1 MRSNWSF
8 SNFFTQIGLRPLWNC
23 RGASVSA
30 NPYARVYGLTGVIGS
45 GKSTVAALFRELGAE
60 VLDADELARYVVN
73 PTAPYY
79 AEIRNKLLATFG
91 QGAGPLFDKD
101 GNLNRPL
108 LGKLTFGDPGKVAA
122 LNQIMHPAIQQEF
135 ALRAGRAGA
144 DRLIIYDVPL
154 LFEGGLDKFVKG
166 TILAYAPEAVC
177 VERAVMRAR
186 QKGENLPADA
196 VLARLRSQISIEKKR
211 ALADYII
218 DNSGTL
224 EALKPQVAE
233 VYRKLVSL

>member
-1 MRSNWSF
+1 M
-8 SNFFTQIGLRPLWNC
+8 T
-23 RGASVSA
+23 

-45 GKSTVAALFRELGAE
+45 GKSTVAGLFRELGAE

-91 QGAGPLFDKD
+91 QGAEPLFDKE

-108 LGKLTFGDPGKVAA
+108 LGKLTFGDPRKVAA

-144 DRLIIYDVPL
+144 GKVVIYDVPL
-154 LFEGGLDKFVKG
+154 LFEGGLDKLVKG
-166 TILAYAPEAVC
+166 TILAYAPEALC
-177 VERAVMRAR
+177 VERAVVRAR
-186 QKGENLPADA
+186 QKGENLSADA
-196 VLARLRSQISIEKKR
+196 VIARLRSQISIEKKR
-211 ALADYII
+211 SLADYII

-233 VYRKLVSL
+233 VYQKLVSL